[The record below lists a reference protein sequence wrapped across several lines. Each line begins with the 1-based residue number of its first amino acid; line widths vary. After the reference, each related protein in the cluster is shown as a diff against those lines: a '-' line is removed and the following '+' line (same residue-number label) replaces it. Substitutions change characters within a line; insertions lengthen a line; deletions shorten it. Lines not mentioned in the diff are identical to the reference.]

1 MSASGIGEG
10 NESCRRCSLLK
21 HKQLYHNI
29 FVHPSIISLDI
40 KVTKKKQCNIFQ
52 ELGMMGGKGVGLT
65 L

>member
-29 FVHPSIISLDI
+29 FVHPLIISVDI
-40 KVTKKKQCNIFQ
+40 KVTKKSSATFFRS
-52 ELGMMGGKGVGLT
+52 
-65 L
+65 